1 MEREVLLRA
10 APHLIW
16 PLSFVLRHD
25 RTLRPVWMIRLG
37 LFLYDY
43 LGGRRTLP
51 ASRRHDL
58 TQGVLGAPPRSGVTT
73 GFSYSDCRVQDDRFV
88 VPNDTAAR
96 ARGAELGTRN
106 RCAGVRCRKDR
117 GGDERR

>member
-51 ASRRHDL
+51 ASRGHDL
-58 TQGVLGAPPRSGVTT
+58 TQGVLGAPLRSGVTT
-73 GFSYSDCRVQDDRFV
+73 GFYYSDCRVQDARFV
-88 VPNDTAAR
+88 VLNAIDAR
-96 ARGAELGTRN
+96 EHGAEIATRTD
-106 RCAGVRCRKDR
+106 RKSTR
-117 GGDERR
+117 LNSSH